1 MAKRDPNSLSSII
14 LTLAARK
21 CYIFSSVRI
30 KNHFFTIK
38 YSNLLRRTFSDSLFA
53 VIKTNNMFSIATRNA
68 KNFGTTILYA
78 INHYWIAI
86 VTEPRSFNWEF
97 FAIDWVWVTMESLHF
112 FIFTNKEFHILQ
124 RLTSSTILK
133 VSLFWNFEL
142 WLKWVRLKWY

>member
-78 INHYWIAI
+78 INHY
-86 VTEPRSFNWEF
+86 
-97 FAIDWVWVTMESLHF
+97 
-112 FIFTNKEFHILQ
+112 
-124 RLTSSTILK
+124 
-133 VSLFWNFEL
+133 
-142 WLKWVRLKWY
+142 